1 VIHSL
6 SDRAH
11 VPAISIGVIG
21 GIASGKS
28 LVSRLLGELGATVLD
43 ADRVGHAVLAD
54 DPDVKHALVGRWGPA
69 ILAADGSINRQSV
82 AKIVFAPGDAARQ
95 ELDFLEAL
103 MHPRIN
109 AHLQAE
115 RDRLLA
121 AGQGPVV
128 IEPSMLLESGNKL
141 KFDVLIFVD
150 APRDV
155 RLARAL
161 ARGWTAEQFAAREAA
176 QWPVDEKRRHADVV
190 ISNEGTESTLRAA
203 VRSFWDQYVANR

>member
-1 VIHSL
+1 
-6 SDRAH
+6 
-11 VPAISIGVIG
+11 
-21 GIASGKS
+21 
-28 LVSRLLGELGATVLD
+28 
-43 ADRVGHAVLAD
+43 
-54 DPDVKHALVGRWGPA
+54 
-69 ILAADGSINRQSV
+69 
-82 AKIVFAPGDAARQ
+82 
-95 ELDFLEAL
+95 
-103 MHPRIN
+103 
-109 AHLQAE
+109 
-115 RDRLLA
+115 
-121 AGQGPVV
+121 
-128 IEPSMLLESGNKL
+128 MLLESGNKL